1 MFTMHRADKM
11 YSTVDDALVLGYEN
25 TALIFVVL
33 GGAVVVATA
42 MALLERIHFR
52 VGRPNQDRTR

>member
-1 MFTMHRADKM
+1 M
-11 YSTVDDALVLGYEN
+11 YNTVDDVLVLGYEN

-42 MALLERIHFR
+42 TALLERIHFR
-52 VGRPNQDRTR
+52 VGRPKDPVGKMVSY

>member
-1 MFTMHRADKM
+1 M
-11 YSTVDDALVLGYEN
+11 YNTVDDALVLGYEN

-42 MALLERIHFR
+42 TAILERILFR
-52 VGRPNQDRTR
+52 VGRPKDPVGKMVSY